1 MITDRVP
8 RIRLTMNLS
17 HLSCLCA
24 GLLTL
29 AAAPCAS
36 AAVQGAQFQSPVE
49 MLRLRSGDILW
60 ARVIEHTPEGV
71 SVERLSNGGLA
82 DLTWGFLDPLQEE
95 ELRMR
100 YGYVDLAQ
108 EEIMIEVDQLLLSDG
123 SEVVGKIISREG
135 DTLTVKVD
143 GNLLLIPKMRVAAS
157 GSIVRV
163 PALDIYTR
171 EELYG
176 QLLVAT
182 APDDPEAQLALAKDC
197 ERILDFAHAV
207 EHYKLV
213 AELDVEL
220 HADEVA
226 FGLARAEQKAMLQEQ
241 IDYLAEAD
249 HLRKR
254 GKFDDAL
261 AMCESFAERFPDS
274 ALQED
279 ALKGRDRVLRGRDEA
294 LRDLVARRWHYWVTR
309 LAKVAALGSYE
320 QAIDFLDENM
330 GKEVLDKVLDD
341 ARRVS
346 AEIGEDDVTAFW
358 VERKRGRWKRASYG
372 QGTWLLG
379 EEEALAGLDDEPKT
393 SSGGEKD
400 EERVALEEKIQ
411 RFLRNQEQ
419 ARKARGSENEEDD
432 IQAAWEQLSS
442 SSRAWWIIAYYA
454 EFSGEM
460 DLDPKPSLSNCRECG
475 GVGVREVI
483 YTGGARSGESTSG
496 RRLMN
501 CPTCHGIGRVRRIRY
516 R

>member
-1 MITDRVP
+1 
-8 RIRLTMNLS
+8 MNL
-17 HLSCLCA
+17 CLHSFVAACLLA
-24 GLLTL
+24 LTL
-29 AAAPCAS
+29 SPMAAGQAS
-36 AAVQGAQFQSPVE
+36 QTSSPVE

-60 ARVIEHTPEGV
+60 ARVVEHTPEGV
-71 SVERLSNGGLA
+71 FVERLSNGGRA
-82 DLTWGFLDPLQEE
+82 SLTWGFLDPLQEE

-123 SEVVGKIISREG
+123 SEVVGKVISREG

-143 GNLLLIPKMRVAAS
+143 GNLLLIPKIRVAAS
-157 GSIVRV
+157 GATVRV

-171 EELYG
+171 DELYG

-182 APDDPEAQLALAKDC
+182 APDDPEAQLALARDC
-197 ERILDFAHAV
+197 ERILDYAHAV
-207 EHYKLV
+207 LHYQK
-213 AELDVEL
+213 ASELDPEL

-226 FGLARAEQKAMLQEQ
+226 YGLARAEQKAVLQEQ

-254 GKFDDAL
+254 GKFDEAL

-274 ALQED
+274 ILQED

-294 LRDLVARRWHYWVTR
+294 LRELVARRWHYWVTR
-309 LAKVAALGSYE
+309 LAKVAAVGSYE
-320 QAIDFLDENM
+320 QAIDYLDENM
-330 GKEVLDKVLDD
+330 GKEVLDRVLDD
-341 ARRVS
+341 ARRIT

-372 QGTWLLG
+372 YGTWLLG
-379 EEEALAGLDDEPKT
+379 EDEALAGLEDGPKVAT
-393 SSGGEKD
+393 GGEKD
-400 EERVALEEKIQ
+400 EERLALEERIQ

-419 ARKARGSENEEDD
+419 ARKARGSKDDEDD
-432 IQAAWEQLSS
+432 IEAAWVQLSS

-460 DLDPKPSLSNCRECG
+460 ELDPKPSLSNCRECG

-496 RRLMN
+496 KRLMH